1 MDRHET
7 TELQRGLESS
17 SCTDHVVYVTRP
29 RLTGTGSRRS
39 LHYITY
45 KVYMMK
51 ACATTIYIQAHAVPR
66 LQNACCYA
74 VLGGIYTL
82 HGPHRFGSSATSII
96 DVRALHHLITVA

>member
-1 MDRHET
+1 VSLANIVHRVGGKET
-7 TELQRGLESS
+7 
-17 SCTDHVVYVTRP
+17 
-29 RLTGTGSRRS
+29 RRS
-39 LHYITY
+39 SHYIRY
-45 KVYMMK
+45 KVYMIK